1 MKSRADFTSK
11 LAAVVAFGLT
21 AAPAVAFAQKQL
33 VLFDEVYTAQV
44 NDPTIAGAKFHHAV
58 KPYPDQPASWV
69 SPVDYSKGTIYFH
82 LEVMSKPSK
91 RPTVIDVC
99 FDGDLPGYGC
109 IDTGAY
115 TDVGTYD
122 SKPQAL
128 TDAYQWN
135 KIAWAK
141 KRTVYHLVIKDPA
154 LGGTPGGTP
163 ATDFVP
169 SKLRIVAT
177 IVPAGGTYTPPG
189 TMTGGGGDGGAMV
202 ADAGAAPVD
211 AGPTPGAGAVADAA
225 SGGSAPGQG
234 PVAPPVLVDGG
245 PGATAP
251 TAGSSPPGGS
261 SAPTAGGA
269 SMSARPAPPRSTGCS
284 LGGGGGGLRGPGCLG
299 LALLALR
306 SLRRSPRV
314 RPRSTSGA

>member
-1 MKSRADFTSK
+1 MKRRADFTSK
-11 LAAVVAFGLT
+11 LAAVVALGLT
-21 AAPAVAFAQKQL
+21 GAPAVAFAQKQL
-33 VLFDEVYTAQV
+33 VLFDEVYTAEV
-44 NDPTIAGAKFHHAV
+44 NDPTIPGAKFHHAV
-58 KPYPDQPASWV
+58 KPYPDQPASWAA
-69 SPVDYSKGTIYFH
+69 PVDYSKGTIYFH

-91 RPTVIDVC
+91 RATVIDVC

-189 TMTGGGGDGGAMV
+189 TMAGGGGDGGAIV
-202 ADAGAAPVD
+202 ADAGTAPVD
-211 AGPTPGAGAVADAA
+211 AGPIPGAVADAGP
-225 SGGSAPGQG
+225 GGSAPGQG
-234 PVAPPVLVDGG
+234 PVSPPVLVDAG
-245 PGATAP
+245 PGAAP
-251 TAGSSPPGGS
+251 TTGSSPPSGS
-261 SAPTAGGA
+261 TAPTGGGA
-269 SMSARPAPPRSTGCS
+269 PMSARPAASPSTGCS
-284 LGGGGGGLRGPGCLG
+284 LGGAGSGLRGPGCLC
-299 LALLALR
+299 LALLALVR
-306 SLRRSPRV
+306 PLRRSPGV
-314 RPRSTSGA
+314 RRRSTSRA